1 MVFRR
6 CGDDFL
12 ILSKTVF
19 TCNQETMKQESPLAG
34 TKVKIEMLIIDLED
48 EGIYAVDG
56 IEATLSAYLS
66 APSNT
71 SLS

>member
-1 MVFRR
+1 
-6 CGDDFL
+6 
-12 ILSKTVF
+12 
-19 TCNQETMKQESPLAG
+19 MKQESPLAG